1 MTPAARYA
9 AISTEVQNLI
19 ARHSENDTD
28 RAAGLVARAA
38 LLAMRDRRDASAKAY
53 ALADELATAGGGK

>member
-1 MTPAARYA
+1 MTPSAQYA
-9 AISTEVQNLI
+9 AITTAVQDII

>member
-1 MTPAARYA
+1 MNAAQYA
-9 AISTEVQNLI
+9 AITTAVQDII

-53 ALADELATAGGGK
+53 ALADELATEGGR